1 MARSQAGRLAVVMTG
16 VATCIGCDL
25 RMIKSNRRPVC
36 GYMAVFACVR
46 RCHMA
51 RRRGAALAGNRSH
64 RRGMRAVMAGEAAPH
79 DSSVFELDD
88 GPVQWRVTVAVFAD
102 I

>member
-16 VATCIGCDL
+16 VAACIGYDL
-25 RMIKSNRRPVC
+25 RMIKINRRPVC

-51 RRRGAALAGNRSH
+51 RRRGAALAGDQPH
-64 RRGMRAVMAGEAAPH
+64 GRGMRAVMAGKAAS
-79 DSSVFELDD
+79 DNARVFELGD
-88 GPVQWRVTVAVFAD
+88 GPTQWRVTVAVLAD